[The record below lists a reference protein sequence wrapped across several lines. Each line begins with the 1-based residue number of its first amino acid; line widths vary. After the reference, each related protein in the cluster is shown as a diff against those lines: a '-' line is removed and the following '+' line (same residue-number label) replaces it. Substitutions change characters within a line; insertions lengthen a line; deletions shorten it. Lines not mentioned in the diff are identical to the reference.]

1 MRQGVVCYLRR
12 PCGAPVSALIDSPDA
27 IAHSRQHRYLVPP
40 GDGVLRKAVQAEP
53 QPYSGALLQH
63 LEAQPVGLGAGIDL
77 LINGDRNDVETR
89 VLFASDVM
97 PHFA

>member
-1 MRQGVVCYLRR
+1 M
-12 PCGAPVSALIDSPDA
+12 
-27 IAHSRQHRYLVPP
+27 
-40 GDGVLRKAVQAEP
+40 LRKAVPAER
-53 QPYSGALLQH
+53 QPYSGALLLH
-63 LEAQPVGLGAGIDL
+63 LEAQPVGLNELGLHIRHPAYRPDPTIPQRL